1 MGMKRQTGR
10 AGASVYRSQRWKA
23 LRLAAKRRDGWACVQ
38 CGARGA
44 RLDVDH
50 IKPICDAPELSFDL
64 ANLQTLCIG
73 CHSQKTSREK
83 TRRAETGPDR
93 LAWRIFTRDLTS
105 NPLRPLIEQEN

>member
-1 MGMKRQTGR
+1 MKREAER
-10 AGASVYRSQRWKA
+10 AGAAVYRSMRWKA
-23 LRLAAKRRDGWACVQ
+23 LRQAAKRRDGWACVQ

-50 IKPICDAPELSFDL
+50 IKPIRTHPHLAFDL
-64 ANLQTLCIG
+64 DNLQTLCAPH
-73 CHSQKTSREK
+73 HSEKTSREK

>member
-1 MGMKRQTGR
+1 MNREAGR
-10 AGASVYRSQRWKA
+10 AGAHVYRTMRWKTLRA
-23 LRLAAKRRDGWACVQ
+23 LAKRRDGWACVQ

-44 RLDVDH
+44 RLDADH
-50 IKPICDAPELSFDL
+50 IKPIRTHPHLAFDL